1 MRKFR
6 NMAYLACGVLYQTP
20 IKSFQIKRGCDI
32 LIWVMKMATR
42 YQFSK
47 EEIEQIRN
55 TRKANKSKQ
64 VERRLRVLEMM
75 SEGYKNKDIAERT
88 GYHEAYL
95 RKLVS
100 KYREGGLGAL
110 IDNHYS
116 GNHRNLS
123 YEAEAALLATFNERA
138 AAGEMVNTAEIKA
151 AYEEAVGHSIG
162 GGQIYYVLKRHKW
175 RKVMPRSKHPKKAS
189 DEVIET
195 SKKLTIESRN

>member
-1 MRKFR
+1 M
-6 NMAYLACGVLYQTP
+6 NLYQTL
-20 IKSFQIKRGCDI
+20 IKSFKIKRDCAI

-47 EEIEQIRN
+47 EEIEQVRHA
-55 TRKANKSKQ
+55 RKANKSKQ

-195 SKKLTIESRN
+195 

>member
-1 MRKFR
+1 
-6 NMAYLACGVLYQTP
+6 
-20 IKSFQIKRGCDI
+20 
-32 LIWVMKMATR
+32 MATR

-47 EEIEQIRN
+47 EEIDQIRN
-55 TRKANKSKQ
+55 ARKVNKSKQ

-75 SEGYKNKDIAERT
+75 SEGHKNKDIAEAT

-110 IDNHYS
+110 TDNHYP

-123 YEAEAALLATFNERA
+123 YEEEAALLEKFNEQA
-138 AAGEMVNTAEIKA
+138 SAGQMVNTAEIKA
-151 AYEEAVGHSIG
+151 AYEAAVGHSIG

-175 RKVMPRSKHPKKAS
+175 RKIMPRSRHPKKA
-189 DEVIET
+189 DEEVIET
-195 SKKLTIESRN
+195 SKKLTPESTN